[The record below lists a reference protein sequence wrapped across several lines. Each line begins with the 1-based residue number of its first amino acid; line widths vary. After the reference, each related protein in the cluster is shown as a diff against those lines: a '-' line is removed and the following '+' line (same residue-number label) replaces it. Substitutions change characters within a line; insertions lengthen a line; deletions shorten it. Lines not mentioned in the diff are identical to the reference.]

1 MSGQGVSISF
11 GDAAAQ
17 LNATDVDRLMRS
29 LRQSHSQQAD
39 AVADELGAR
48 SLVGGRLELLLSEG
62 ELDALISALFRLR
75 GLAGRLQPLTEL
87 LTIARAERRLRVS
100 E

>member
-1 MSGQGVSISF
+1 VSGQGVSISF
-11 GDAAAQ
+11 GEAAAQ
-17 LNATDVDRLMRS
+17 LDATDVDRLMRS
-29 LRQSHSQQAD
+29 LRQSHSPQAD

-48 SLVGGRLELLLSEG
+48 SLVGGRLELLLSED

-100 E
+100 R

>member
-1 MSGQGVSISF
+1 MADLTTVS
-11 GDAAAQ
+11 
-17 LNATDVDRLMRS
+17 
-29 LRQSHSQQAD
+29 
-39 AVADELGAR
+39 AVKAYLAITT
-48 SLVGGRLELLLSEG
+48 SNQ
-62 ELDALISALFRLR
+62 DALISALFRLR